1 MIYSS
6 YVILMVSRAARYYGT
21 PFKVHQGVNQ
31 GVPIS
36 PTIFNMVVDAVQ
48 TSVNKKVG
56 MVCHPCYIFGGHS
69 EVEYTHSMTGVGPSF
84 WE

>member
-36 PTIFNMVVDAVQ
+36 PTIFNMVVDAVIHHWF
-48 TSVNKKVG
+48 TL
-56 MVCHPCYIFGGHS
+56 
-69 EVEYTHSMTGVGPSF
+69 VEG
-84 WE
+84 